1 MIAIVMAAIWVGF
14 GLTFYWVRQN
24 TEHHGRVLRLL
35 PSGRKRR

>member
-1 MIAIVMAAIWVGF
+1 MITIAMVAIWVGI
-14 GLTFYWVRQN
+14 GLTFYWFRQQ